1 MGKKKVYTILGVLL
15 ASGVVLYF
23 LSKSK
28 KKNSK
33 ATGKQMIGKKAKLIP
48 FGQPN
53 SSGEEDYDGTKYDG
67 ITKSEPNRSS
77 IIDSKIPQGED
88 VTFDILDESGDW
100 VYIFGES
107 KDTNIYTG
115 WVLKNSITLI

>member
-1 MGKKKVYTILGVLL
+1 MDKKKVYAVLGVLL

-23 LSKSK
+23 ISRSK
-28 KKNSK
+28 KKNNNV
-33 ATGKQMIGKKAKLIP
+33 AGKEMIGKKAKLIP

-53 SSGEEDYDGTKYDG
+53 TSGEEDYDGVKYDG
-67 ITKSEPNRSS
+67 ITRTKADASS
-77 IIDSKIPQGED
+77 SIDSKIPQGED
-88 VTFDILDESGDW
+88 VEFDIVDESGDW

-107 KDTNIYTG
+107 KDTDIYTG